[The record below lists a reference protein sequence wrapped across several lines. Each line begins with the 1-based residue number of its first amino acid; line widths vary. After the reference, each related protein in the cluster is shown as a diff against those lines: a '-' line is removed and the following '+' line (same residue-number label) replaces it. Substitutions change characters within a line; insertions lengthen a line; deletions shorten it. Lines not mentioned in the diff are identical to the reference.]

1 MTEEMKRR
9 DKIRKLALR
18 MIDPKHKFT
27 TTHRR
32 QLSEGIL
39 GSTLAGRHLE
49 KVAISEAVEELSAD
63 EDSGFD
69 AEDFIPPKSVIT
81 EHSTPKEK

>member
-1 MTEEMKRR
+1 MTGEMKRR
-9 DKIRKLALR
+9 DKVRNLALR
-18 MIDPKHKFT
+18 MIDPKQKFT

-32 QLSEGIL
+32 QLSEEIM
-39 GSTLAGRHLE
+39 GSNLAGRRLE

-69 AEDFIPPKSVIT
+69 VEGFIPPQSVIT
-81 EHSTPKEK
+81 EHSTPEEK

>member
-1 MTEEMKRR
+1 MTGEMKRR
-9 DKIRKLALR
+9 DKVRNLALR
-18 MIDPKHKFT
+18 MIDPKQKFT

-63 EDSGFD
+63 GDSGLD
-69 AEDFIPPKSVIT
+69 AEDFIPPQSVIT
-81 EHSTPKEK
+81 EHSTPEEK

>member
-18 MIDPKHKFT
+18 MIDPKQKFT

-49 KVAISEAVEELSAD
+49 KVAISEAD

>member
-1 MTEEMKRR
+1 M
-9 DKIRKLALR
+9 
-18 MIDPKHKFT
+18 
-27 TTHRR
+27 
-32 QLSEGIL
+32 

-69 AEDFIPPKSVIT
+69 AEYFIPPKSVIT

>member
-9 DKIRKLALR
+9 DKIHNLALHL
-18 MIDPKHKFT
+18 IDPKQEFT
-27 TTHRR
+27 TTHRH
-32 QLSEGIL
+32 QLSEEIM
-39 GSTLAGRHLE
+39 GSNLAGRRLE

-69 AEDFIPPKSVIT
+69 VEGFIPPQSVIT
-81 EHSTPKEK
+81 EHSTPEEK

>member
-1 MTEEMKRR
+1 
-9 DKIRKLALR
+9 
-18 MIDPKHKFT
+18 MIDPKQKFT

-32 QLSEGIL
+32 QLSEEIM
-39 GSTLAGRHLE
+39 GSNLAGRHLE

-63 EDSGFD
+63 EDPGFD
-69 AEDFIPPKSVIT
+69 AEYFIPPKSVIT

>member
-1 MTEEMKRR
+1 M
-9 DKIRKLALR
+9 
-18 MIDPKHKFT
+18 
-27 TTHRR
+27 
-32 QLSEGIL
+32 
-39 GSTLAGRHLE
+39 GSNLAGRHLE

-63 EDSGFD
+63 GDSGLD